1 MNICIFKLKNNA
13 NNILNCC
20 VLRFVHLCPSL
31 LALGVQSNQALRV
44 APWDLLN
51 LVYRLHPK
59 KKKKNTVK
67 DLQGHALF
75 TADSFTFSP
84 QTSTFHTILIQ
95 LTICITITVD
105 GPCLLSVQLDQEAR

>member
-1 MNICIFKLKNNA
+1 MLAVMNICIFKLKNNA

-59 KKKKNTVK
+59 KKKKT
-67 DLQGHALF
+67 Q
-75 TADSFTFSP
+75 
-84 QTSTFHTILIQ
+84 
-95 LTICITITVD
+95 
-105 GPCLLSVQLDQEAR
+105 